1 MGFDIH
7 YGDVNKY
14 QGQKGVVEM
23 KTRIFVIVMAA
34 MLVTS
39 FSYAVDKGKIAP
51 SASPKNTSIKPANP
65 PSPPTMMKAQGVTTA
80 DGIKL
85 TWQDANDETGYF
97 LYRYEAGKGK
107 QEIAKLAAN
116 TTQYLDKKD
125 LKVDVKYV
133 YTLTAYNMGG
143 EASAQCEM
151 TIPGSPPAAPT
162 YFHASGPMATSS
174 TTMELSWKDNSNNEK
189 GFWIAR
195 RASYQGSYPTSPQIK
210 LGPNVTQ
217 YHDTGLEPE
226 TTYFYIIASVGG
238 NQVSPAPVEASAMTN
253 PRPPENLTATA
264 LSSSEV
270 KLSWKNSSKVADLIM
285 IERRAGNSGTF
296 EKIFQ
301 KEPIDI
307 STYVDKGLKPGTS
320 YAYRLVVLKL
330 PFNASNYTAA
340 VSVATP

>member
-1 MGFDIH
+1 MS
-7 YGDVNKY
+7 
-14 QGQKGVVEM
+14 GQKGVAEM
-23 KTRIFVIVMAA
+23 KVRIFVVVIAVM
-34 MLVTS
+34 LLTP

-51 SASPKNTSIKPANP
+51 SASPKDTSISVKPAP

-80 DGIKL
+80 GGIKL
-85 TWQDANDETGYF
+85 TWQDANGEEGYF

-107 QEIAKLAAN
+107 QEIAKLSAN

-143 EASAQCEM
+143 EASGQCEAM
-151 TIPGSPPAAPT
+151 IPSGPPAAPT

-174 TTMELSWKDNSNNEK
+174 TTMELSWKDNSNNEE

-195 RASYQGSYPTSPQIK
+195 RPSYQGNYPSSPQIK

-217 YHDTGLEPE
+217 YHDTGLQPE
-226 TTYFYIIASVGG
+226 TTYYYIIASVGG
-238 NQVSPAPVEASAMTN
+238 NQVSPAPGEASAMTN
-253 PRPPENLTATA
+253 PRPPEDLTATA

-285 IERRAGNSGTF
+285 IERKTANGGF
-296 EKIFQ
+296 ERIFQ

-330 PFNASNYTAA
+330 PFNASDYTQA